1 MQICWKVM
9 IGDVLQVLV
18 TVHAS
23 QCQLS
28 ERDAISLLGPSHSKG
43 TVYIEA
49 NMIILFCCQC
59 SYQNQ
64 LINVKVV

>member
-9 IGDVLQVLV
+9 IGDVLQVLA
-18 TVHAS
+18 TVHVS

-28 ERDAISLLGPSHSKG
+28 ERFVASLPGPSHSKG
-43 TVYIEA
+43 TVYNEA
-49 NMIILFCCQC
+49 NVIILFCCQC
-59 SYQNQ
+59 SYRDQ